1 MHSRRSVGWHSFS
14 LAERGVADA
23 IGLFF
28 RTYEFRRC
36 KMSNIFDL
44 FKKIE
49 QKSNTGPVSFMIVG
63 LGNPGR
69 DYVKTRHNAGFL
81 AVEHI
86 AEKYGTKI
94 DRVKYHALVGEVEI
108 DGVRVLL
115 MKPETFM
122 NNSGVAVA
130 EAAAFYKIP
139 PERVL
144 VLHDEIS
151 FDPGL
156 FRIRR
161 KGSAGG
167 HNGLK
172 SIIAHLSSEAFP
184 RIKIGVGQKP
194 SPDYDLVNW
203 VLGKFSSDDVAKIS
217 EQYENILSAVK
228 LVLLGKIDE
237 AMNKYSK

>member
-1 MHSRRSVGWHSFS
+1 
-14 LAERGVADA
+14 
-23 IGLFF
+23 
-28 RTYEFRRC
+28 
-36 KMSNIFDL
+36 MSNIFDL

-49 QKSNTGPVSFMIVG
+49 QKNDTGPVSFIIAG

-69 DYVKTRHNAGFL
+69 DYAKTRHNIGFAAL
-81 AVEHI
+81 DHI
-86 AEKYGTKI
+86 AEKYGVKI
-94 DRVKYHALVGEVEI
+94 DRAKFHALVGEAQI

-122 NNSGVAVA
+122 NNSGTAIA

-151 FDPGL
+151 FEPGL
-156 FRIRR
+156 LRIRR

-172 SIIAHLSSEAFP
+172 SIIAHLSSEDFP
-184 RIKIGVGQKP
+184 RIKIGVGKKP
-194 SPDYDLVNW
+194 TPEYDLADW
-203 VLGKFSSDDVAKIS
+203 VLGRLSEADALAIAKRFDDIAEAARLIIADKTEDAMSRFSK
-217 EQYENILSAVK
+217 
-228 LVLLGKIDE
+228 
-237 AMNKYSK
+237 